1 MNKVEDYYY
10 LTSEPTTKLQQSK
23 QHGIDVK
30 LHQSINKTKES
41 LKIDSHTRPSDF
53 QQRQLI

>member
-41 LKIDSHTRPSDF
+41 LKIDSHTRGH
-53 QQRQLI
+53 LIFSKGN

>member
-41 LKIDSHTRPSDF
+41 LKIDLHTRGH
-53 QQRQLI
+53 LIFSKGN